1 MCDCQRGYNAF
12 SCSCPR
18 AEGKMLSIFC
28 LVVSY
33 SWSCFLSL
41 SFTRSGSL
49 LENAGY
55 FQRLC
60 RSFKEDD
67 FTLPVMS
74 LSIFHKIER
83 IQAWHLLLK
92 LIQTLYH
99 LGVCFFAFATFD
111 FASRKHIFLWS
122 KMIQNA
128 WPLDTDTVPTLAIIL
143 TVSHTFTKLIVQ
155 RLWIPPFQARSHRT
169 QNTHVRHKTLLP
181 AEQPPPA
188 FLQFSVKLSVGSRCQ
203 IMDGHLPLNQ
213 IQHHH
218 LYAQWLHV
226 LFFHSFGPRFAFFMM
241 FSPLLG
247 FNRSVCS
254 HKVLSRKGGPA
265 VVLPTI
271 S

>member
-33 SWSCFLSL
+33 SRSCFLSL

-49 LENAGY
+49 LENAGC

-155 RLWIPPFQARSHRT
+155 RLWIPPFQVRSHRT
-169 QNTHVRHKTLLP
+169 QNTHVRHKMLPP
-181 AEQPPPA
+181 AERLPPA
-188 FLQFSVKLSVGSRCQ
+188 SLQFSVKSAVRSRCQ

-218 LYAQWLHV
+218 LYAQWLRV
-226 LFFHSFGPRFAFFMM
+226 LFFRSLGPRF
-241 FSPLLG
+241 G
-247 FNRSVCS
+247 
-254 HKVLSRKGGPA
+254 SRLK
-265 VVLPTI
+265 
-271 S
+271 